1 MASERE
7 EEAQEII
14 DAMLDAIEQQAPDFK
29 KDLRALVIERTGKGA
44 CADTAKGRRKLPGTG
59 NYARAFLDALD
70 GFGMDHAADW
80 YDNLP
85 WDDTVLC
92 DKRSVQRFLGP
103 LEERA
108 DSDDGRVVVR
118 YLGDDVQKET
128 DRERA
133 AADRGDETGVPRQ
146 VLDDDIAGIVDDPA
160 FPAGARARA

>member
-29 KDLRALVIERTGKGA
+29 KDLRALVVERTGKTA

-103 LEERA
+103 LEEPS
-108 DSDDGRVVVR
+108 DSGDDHVVVR
-118 YLGDDVQKET
+118 YLGDDVQKEA

-133 AADRGDETGVPRQ
+133 AADRGDETGVPRR
-146 VLDDDIAGIVDDPA
+146 VLDDDIVGIVDGPA
-160 FPAGARARA
+160 PSGDARAWA